1 MKEWLFAIYQ
11 YATVIIPGG
20 LGLIYL
26 KKKGVR
32 GSGLTWCLTAAFML
46 YIAAVADVTGMGSL
60 ISGLRLGIDYRTI
73 NLIPFSQ
80 EIDVTGYLLNILMMF
95 PFGLLYPALKRSA
108 GFVETTLCGLGV
120 SFFIEIS
127 QLFCWRSTDVDD
139 LICNT
144 LGAALGYLAFVIGS
158 KLFKWKPKDDVRPM
172 ALALIMLVGRFLL
185 YDGMGVAG
193 LIYGF

>member
-1 MKEWLFAIYQ
+1 MKEWLFELYQ
-11 YATVIIPGG
+11 YGTVIIPGG
-20 LGLIYL
+20 LGLVYL

-32 GSGLTWCLTAAFML
+32 AGGLTWCLTVAFML

-95 PFGLLYPALKRSA
+95 PFGLLYPALKRGA
-108 GFVETTLCGLGV
+108 GFVATTLCGLGV

-144 LGAALGYLAFVIGS
+144 LGAVLGYLAFVIGS
-158 KLFKWKPKDDVRPM
+158 KLFKWKPKDDVKPM
-172 ALALIMLVGRFLL
+172 ALALIMLVGRFLI